1 MLLITALEYE
11 LSSLNTD
18 HKGEKSLKVEG
29 ADKYKEK
36 GRDREDKQLR
46 KKGATDDKEKKWAA
60 ATEGKE
66 RRSSSF
72 DAITQTLAGTFQVSK

>member
-1 MLLITALEYE
+1 MLLITALKYE
-11 LSSLNTD
+11 LSSLNTN

-29 ADKYKEK
+29 ADKYKER
-36 GRDREDKQLR
+36 GRDEQLR
-46 KKGATDDKEKKWAA
+46 KKGATDEKEKRAA